1 MPLTVSL
8 PPPLSHRLSQFLY
21 ELPFLESRPAASA
34 SASSNPD
41 PFFVH
46 ITPDG
51 IPIDEASTAD
61 FRRKDANRY
70 SSETL
75 RIRMARKALAAYGL
89 GPPVDPSELSEVPV
103 SMCVEVWVES
113 VDKSELSVQAYGLG
127 PPVDPSELS
136 DIPVGTCVEWCGAMC
151 RLSVN

>member
-1 MPLTVSL
+1 M
-8 PPPLSHRLSQFLY
+8 QFLY
-21 ELPFLESRPAASA
+21 QLPFLESRPAASA
-34 SASSNPD
+34 SAASAPD

-51 IPIDEASTAD
+51 IPIEDASTAD
-61 FRRKDANRY
+61 FRRKEANRY

-75 RIRMARKALAAYGL
+75 RIRMARKVLA
-89 GPPVDPSELSEVPV
+89 
-103 SMCVEVWVES
+103 
-113 VDKSELSVQAYGLG
+113 AYGLG